1 MRRVLLIVLCLSASG
16 LGAQEAPP
24 GATTCSGCHGAG
36 SDLTLDG
43 LTAQEIVAAMSAFRD
58 GSRPATLMPR
68 LVAGFTE
75 EEIAAIAAWIAAGED
90 AE

>member
-1 MRRVLLIVLCLSASG
+1 MRRVLFIVLSLAASG
-16 LGAQEAPP
+16 LAAQEAPP

-43 LTAQEIVAAMSAFRD
+43 LTAQDIVAAMTAFRD

-68 LVAGFTE
+68 LAAGFTD

>member
-1 MRRVLLIVLCLSASG
+1 MLFIALSLAASG
-16 LGAQEAPP
+16 LCAQEAPP

-36 SDLTLDG
+36 SDLPLDS
-43 LTAQEIVAAMSAFRD
+43 LSAQDIVTAMTAFRD
-58 GSRPATLMPR
+58 GSRAATLMPR

-75 EEIAAIAAWIAAGED
+75 EEIAAIAAWIASEED

>member
-1 MRRVLLIVLCLSASG
+1 MVFLVSCLAASG
-16 LGAQEAPP
+16 LAAQEAPP

-36 SDLTLDG
+36 SNLTLDG
-43 LTAQEIVAAMSAFRD
+43 LTAQDIMVAMTAFRN

-75 EEIAAIAAWIAAGED
+75 EEIAAIAAWIASGEA